1 MNDQLVDLKSIITLQ
16 NMFITFEG
24 IDFCGKS
31 TQVEL
36 LKEYLI
42 HQHKNVHLI
51 REPGG
56 TEISE
61 KIRDILLDKK
71 NNTMVMETEIFLF
84 SASRAQLVREVIR
97 PYLLKGFY
105 VISDRFHDS
114 STAYQGYGR
123 GLPVDAILEI
133 HQLAIGDTNPDVTF
147 FIDIPNEVAIERKTK
162 KMHSDLDRIEVSDN
176 LFFERVRNGYFTLAE
191 KEKRFRIIDGT
202 QSIEKINEQII
213 NEIKSLEGYK

>member
-1 MNDQLVDLKSIITLQ
+1 
-16 NMFITFEG
+16 MFISFEG

-42 HQHKNVHLI
+42 KQDKKVQLI

-56 TEISE
+56 TQISE

-71 NNTMVMETEIFLF
+71 NNAMVMETEIFLF

-97 PYLLKGFY
+97 PYLEAGYY

-123 GLPVDAILEI
+123 GLPLDAILNI
-133 HQLAIGDTNPDVTF
+133 HKLAIGNTIPDLTF
-147 FIDIPNEVAIERKTK
+147 IIDIPTNIALERKRNK
-162 KMHSDLDRIEVSDN
+162 SRSDLDRIELSNNNFYEKV
-176 LFFERVRNGYFTLAE
+176 RVGYLELAT
-191 KEKRFRIIDGT
+191 KENRFRVIDGT
-202 QSIEKINEQII
+202 ETIEKIHQKII
-213 NEIKSLEGYK
+213 FEINSLEGMKFI